1 MLLCISAASSIFTA
15 VAFRLRDLLFNPFYL
30 QDWNPQNDRQAED
43 RVHRLGQTHEVTV
56 YRLCCRGTVEE
67 SLLKVCSVSELFQT
81 LGPHHPSIGPSSFL

>member
-1 MLLCISAASSIFTA
+1 MVRCI
-15 VAFRLRDLLFNPFYL
+15 

-67 SLLKVCSVSELFQT
+67 SILKVRLEKLGIHASVAHDYVFAGSFT
-81 LGPHHPSIGPSSFL
+81 FSIFSVVLGVTVPMEHIAHG